1 MSEENKQSTIVVVYD
16 GQDTADQVY
25 QTLRDLQHQGKIHI
39 KTAAVVTRKSD
50 GTLKLNH
57 KRRVTVGK
65 GAVGGGVVGLLLMGS
80 GGLIAGAVIGGLIG
94 SAGSQQRVELKAF
107 LDDKLGQ
114 DQSAL
119 AVMIY
124 DADWAAVQA
133 ATEPVYGRGEVM
145 AMELTP
151 EAEAKLNA
159 LAENEEIAAA
169 VAEEVEVEDDP
180 EVEVVEESS

>member
-1 MSEENKQSTIVVVYD
+1 M
-16 GQDTADQVY
+16 
-25 QTLRDLQHQGKIHI
+25 
-39 KTAAVVTRKSD
+39 
-50 GTLKLNH
+50 
-57 KRRVTVGK
+57 
-65 GAVGGGVVGLLLMGS
+65 GLLLLG
-80 GGLIAGAVIGGLIG
+80 GTGLIAGAVIGGLIG
-94 SAGSQQRVELKAF
+94 SAGSEQRVELKEF

-169 VAEEVEVEDDP
+169 VAEEIEIEDDP
-180 EVEVVEESS
+180 DVVVVEESS